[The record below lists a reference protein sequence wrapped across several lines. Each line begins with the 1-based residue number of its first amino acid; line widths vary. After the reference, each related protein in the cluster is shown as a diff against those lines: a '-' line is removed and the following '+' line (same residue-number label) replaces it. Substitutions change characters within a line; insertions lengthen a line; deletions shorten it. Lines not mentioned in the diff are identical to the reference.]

1 MRSEKDRA
9 PVFVV
14 AFLFLTRLRAR
25 GGRSDE
31 TRCGD
36 RPIPNTHTAANYS
49 CDRPNYPPLPPRP
62 SSRTQAGANPF
73 EGLTP
78 RVPQGDT
85 LAFGSESFCRL
96 EEVGLGQAASCAF
109 MLVAGGLGER
119 LGYSGIKARCMPS
132 SFICSFIRG
141 LFWVLRGLLREKNVE
156 RGLAAEAPAVAATCL
171 APPHPLLNGGLFLLA
186 PIARLRSRPSRCR
199 EPAF

>member
-96 EEVGLGQAASCAF
+96 EEVGLGQAATEYDPK
-109 MLVAGGLGER
+109 G
-119 LGYSGIKARCMPS
+119 KA
-132 SFICSFIRG
+132 
-141 LFWVLRGLLREKNVE
+141 
-156 RGLAAEAPAVAATCL
+156 AAELRAAFDEVKRLSDFATKR
-171 APPHPLLNGGLFLLA
+171 
-186 PIARLRSRPSRCR
+186 ARRGT
-199 EPAF
+199 A